1 MAITQEEWTKRH
13 RQVLKNLVTNNRPL
27 RIAARTAMK
36 DMSIRIFIDGRKSD
50 GSLIGQY
57 DTKTPF
63 YVNPKTSAGSVK
75 KSKPKGREGL
85 LPTKGK
91 TGEHVFK
98 NGKEHKT
105 TYVNNYKDYRNRI
118 GKPIDK
124 VTLVLSGDLQSDFC
138 NAKIVSDKLPANP
151 APKKVTAHEYII
163 TLSRKESRDKREGLE
178 DKYGIIF
185 HSAKEEVAKFIKI
198 ADQELRSEF
207 AKAGL

>member
-27 RIAARTAMK
+27 QIAARTAMK

-63 YVNPKTSAGSVK
+63 YVNPNTSAGATS
-75 KSKPKGREGL
+75 KSKKLGREGL
-85 LPTKGK
+85 KPTTGK

-98 NGKEHKT
+98 NGKVHKT
-105 TYVNNYKDYRNRI
+105 TYVRNYKDYRNRI
-118 GKPIDK
+118 GRPIDK
-124 VTLVLSGDLQSDFC
+124 VNLVLSGDLQSDFC
-138 NAKIVSDKLPANP
+138 NSKVSNP
-151 APKKVTAHEYII
+151 LPKKVTAHEYVI
-163 TLSRKESRDKREGLE
+163 TLTRQENQDKREGLE
-178 DKYGIIF
+178 KRFGGLIF
-185 HSAKEEVAKFIKI
+185 HHTKEEIAKFIKI
-198 ADQELRSEF
+198 ADVELRNEF